1 MLKFSKLR
9 NAYKPTK
16 SLKELNVKDD
26 LYILELVKILKTMEK
41 VTQNKKGRKVQSLV
55 EKSYSS

>member
-1 MLKFSKLR
+1 VLKFSKLR
-9 NAYKPTK
+9 NAYKPPK

-55 EKSYSS
+55 EKSYSL